1 MANIL
6 ICEDDKLIGRIIER
20 ILLAD
25 LHKVKL
31 VNDGCMAIQELK
43 ENTFELVISDYIMPV
58 NTGIDVINFIRT
70 ELKSD
75 VPVLMLSGLS
85 ENAHIRE
92 AKKLGASDYL
102 LKPFALIKLKRKVNQ
117 LLQSHGGIIA
127 KEGSTSEMTSDKRA
141 TG

>member
-31 VNDGCMAIQELK
+31 VKDGCIAIQELK

-75 VPVLMLSGLS
+75 VPILMLSGLS
-85 ENAHIRE
+85 ENEHIRE
-92 AKKLGASDYL
+92 AKKIGASDYL
-102 LKPFALIKLKRKVNQ
+102 LKPFALVKLKRKVNQ
-117 LLQSHGGIIA
+117 LLQLHSFTPA
-127 KEGSTSEMTSDKRA
+127 KEDSSPVTIPGKRA